1 MPRIAGRSRQ
11 DTRRAVLSAS
21 RRAFGELGL
30 AGASLSVIAERAGVT
45 PATLCHHF
53 GGKQGIYEA
62 VTDEVYREL
71 GTLASAIDPSRPLE
85 ELIDAVYAHAERNA
99 QGIRFLLRQIAE
111 AGGVPEHVRKRHM
124 GPWLERLSALIAVRF
139 DVDVQAART
148 AIVALTH
155 LVMRFVTNTEEDN
168 RLALDAA
175 NARETRVRVV
185 AILTG
190 TAQHLLGLC
199 PKKRVES

>member
-1 MPRIAGRSRQ
+1 M
-11 DTRRAVLSAS
+11 
-21 RRAFGELGL
+21 GL

-85 ELIDAVYAHAERNA
+85 ELIDAVYTHAERNA
-99 QGIRFLLRQIAE
+99 GGIRFLLRQIVE
-111 AGGVPEHVRKRHM
+111 AGGVPAHVRKRHM
-124 GPWLERLSALIAVRF
+124 RPWLEKLSAILGARF
-139 DVDVQAART
+139 DVDAQAART

-168 RLALDAA
+168 RVALDAA
-175 NARETRVRVV
+175 DARETRARIMT
-185 AILTG
+185 ILTG

-199 PKKRVES
+199 PLTTRSES